1 MSGSQHEREQAMLR
15 QLIALEEL
23 RLREQPATG
32 LTTAAIQN
40 VTQRLIA
47 QKTEILADFDSAS
60 ALQITNPKAPRKFW
74 IPAGIAA
81 ILLMGVGALVLLR
94 LPQQQPVKI
103 AYQSGAVKQ
112 GQTTIR
118 EDAAIQPGSAFVTG
132 ESSVAA
138 IRFGDFAVSVAG
150 QRSEWHWAQSPRAD
164 EKDDIEVVLKEGTFY
179 THLEKNRARFNVT
192 TEMARI
198 TVTGTRFMVLHSAAK
213 TRVLVADGAVEVQ
226 IAAPLQQQVS
236 DSARRMKLLQPIV
249 VSAGRRLQISAD
261 LKTAETTDLT
271 ADDTGLLQAYD
282 NLATAARERGDSAR
296 FATMNRQLL
305 ETEMKVLQ
313 AKSNANA
320 LLTLDDIKK
329 RYGKISRV
337 NLLDGRSF
345 TGFFKLTG
353 PTIEIITPRGT
364 FRIPTA
370 ALKNVEDQP

>member
-32 LTTAAIQN
+32 LTAAAIQN

-118 EDAAIQPGSAFVTG
+118 KDAAIQPGSAFVTG

-150 QRSEWHWAQSPRAD
+150 QRSEWHWAKSPRAN
-164 EKDDIEVVLKEGTFY
+164 ERDDIEVMLKEGTFY

-192 TEMARI
+192 TEIARI
-198 TVTGTRFMVLHSAAK
+198 TVTGTRFMVLYSAAK
-213 TRVLVADGAVEVQ
+213 TRVLVGEGAVEVQ
-226 IAAPLQQQVS
+226 VTAPLQQQVS
-236 DSARRMKLLQPIV
+236 DTALRMKLSQPIA
-249 VSAGRRLQISAD
+249 VSAGKKLQISAD
-261 LKTAETTDLT
+261 LKTAETSDLT
-271 ADDTGLLQAYD
+271 NDETGLLQAYE
-282 NLATAARERGDSAR
+282 NLATAAREQGDSAR
-296 FATMNRQLL
+296 ISTMNKLLL
-305 ETEMKVLQ
+305 ETETKILQ
-313 AKSNANA
+313 VKSNANA
-320 LLTLDDIKK
+320 QMTLDEIKK
-329 RYGKISRV
+329 RYGKVSRV

-345 TGFFKLTG
+345 TGFFRLLG
-353 PTIEIITPRGT
+353 PQIEIITTRGIT
-364 FRIPTA
+364 RLPTA
-370 ALKNVEDQP
+370 ALKNVEDLP